1 MTYEERERI
10 RRRRRMKKNIRRTM
24 RTILLLPSHM
34 PRIPGQVFATA
45 VKACELIGLAF
56 VVILICSMLNPSG
69 LMTFLRTVSALAF
82 FTLFF
87 FIKIDEYQDILE
99 NYSLS

>member
-10 RRRRRMKKNIRRTM
+10 RRRRRFKKNMKRTM

-34 PRIPGQVFATA
+34 PRLPGQVFATA
-45 VKACELIGLAF
+45 VKTCEIIGLAF
-56 VVILICSMLNPSG
+56 VVIVICSMLNPSG
-69 LMTFLRTVSALAF
+69 LLTFLRTVSALAF

-99 NYSLS
+99 SYSAS